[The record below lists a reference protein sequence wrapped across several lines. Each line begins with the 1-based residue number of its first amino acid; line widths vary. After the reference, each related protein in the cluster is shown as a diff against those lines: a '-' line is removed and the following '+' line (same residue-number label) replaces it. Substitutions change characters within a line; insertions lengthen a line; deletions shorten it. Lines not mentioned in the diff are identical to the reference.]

1 MSSPSSPPQAKKILC
16 SSCEY
21 KYNVPSSDTGNLWGF
36 YPYSHVTYQS
46 MKEALSEY
54 ISAHYNYNNIPK
66 NPSFYNTY
74 NEDGYT
80 YTQWYVYYLS
90 KNVYKFRK
98 LYRPTM
104 WMFRILAEYPFFN
117 ALIRQGKRDDPSH
130 TTLHHFMKY
139 LEKYGGIQ
147 KEMVGLLQY
156 HGLNMEDEDSEG
168 FTGHSYLLHLEMSD
182 EDQKEATLLT
192 HEYKKMEDDL
202 FKSITSYLR
211 TCHDCGEP
219 IAKYED
225 LSYYFNVNYKD
236 VKNDILSKI
245 ECILKKR
252 QECNNIYRKY
262 IENNENNDNK
272 ENNENNENNENKNK
286 DKENQNIQRHQYVI
300 DQYKKIIWNN
310 VISE

>member
-1 MSSPSSPPQAKKILC
+1 MSSPSQPQKILC

-21 KYNVPSSDTGNLWGF
+21 KYNVPSSDTGDLWGF
-36 YPYSHVTYQS
+36 YPYSHLTYQS

-54 ISAHYNYNNIPK
+54 ISVHYKHYNNIHTK

-80 YTQWYVYYLS
+80 YAQWYVYYLS
-90 KNVYKFRK
+90 KNLYKFRK

-104 WMFRILAEYPFFN
+104 WLFRILAEYPFFN
-117 ALIRQGKRDDPSH
+117 ALIRQGRRDDPVH

-168 FTGHSYLLHLEMSD
+168 FSGQSYLLHLEMSD

-192 HEYKKMEDDL
+192 REYKKMEDNL
-202 FKSITSYLR
+202 FKSIASYLR

-225 LSYYFNVNYKD
+225 LSYYFNVNKKD
-236 VKNDILSKI
+236 VKDDILLKI

-252 QECNNIYRKY
+252 QECNDIYRKY
-262 IENNENNDNK
+262 SNISDISDISDISNIANK
-272 ENNENNENNENKNK
+272 ENH
-286 DKENQNIQRHQYVI
+286 NIQRHQYVI

-310 VISE
+310 VHLIKLKT